1 MRRVVIAVPLLL
13 LFVIA
18 VSLTCIFTLRETEKD
33 AQIYIDAVEQS
44 AMDEDFTLCLT
55 KLDEFSSFWQKRERL
70 YLLFVRHEEMHDI
83 EIGIEQMKGF
93 AQCRDKSSII
103 GELRMLETMLSH
115 ISMSELPLIENIV

>member
-1 MRRVVIAVPLLL
+1 MKRVLISVPLLL
-13 LFVIA
+13 LFIIG
-18 VSLTCIFTLRETEKD
+18 VSLTCIFTLRGTEKD
-33 AQIYIDAVEQS
+33 AQFHIDAVEQS
-44 AMDEDFTLCLT
+44 AMDEDFALCLS
-55 KLDEFSSFWQKRERL
+55 KLDEFSDFWKKRERL

-115 ISMSELPLIENIV
+115 ISMSELPLIENII